1 MGDTY
6 SKMYYHIIFAVRN
19 RKNHIDK
26 SWKED
31 LNKYITGIVKAP
43 KQKMM
48 IINGMPNHLHILL
61 SSNPNCFIPDL
72 VRDIKSSSTKWINEN
87 HFTSKKFTWQKGY
100 SVFTIGY
107 SQVPMVTNYIKNQE
121 KHHSRKTFE
130 EEYLEFL
137 DTCEVEYDE
146 RYVF

>member
-48 IINGMPNHLHILL
+48 IINGMSNHIHILL
-61 SSNPNCFIPDL
+61 SSNPNVFIPDL
-72 VRDIKSSSTKWINEN
+72 VRDIKSSSSKWVNQN
-87 HFTSKKFTWQKGY
+87 HFINNKFNWQKGY
-100 SVFTIGY
+100 SVFTVGH
-107 SQVPMVTNYIKNQE
+107 SQVKMVTNYIKNQE
-121 KHHSRKTFE
+121 IHHSKKSFR

-137 DTCEVEYDE
+137 DSCEIEYDE

>member
-6 SKMYYHIIFAVRN
+6 SRMYYHIVFAVKN

-31 LNKYITGIVKAP
+31 LNKYITGIVTAP

-61 SSNPNCFIPDL
+61 SSNPNGYIPDI
-72 VRDIKSSSTKWINEN
+72 VRDIKSSSTKWINQN
-87 HFTSKKFTWQKGY
+87 HFTSKKFSWQKGY

-107 SQVPMVTNYIKNQE
+107 SQIPMVTNYIKNQE

-130 EEYLEFL
+130 EEYIEFL
-137 DTCEVEYDE
+137 DSCKIVYDE